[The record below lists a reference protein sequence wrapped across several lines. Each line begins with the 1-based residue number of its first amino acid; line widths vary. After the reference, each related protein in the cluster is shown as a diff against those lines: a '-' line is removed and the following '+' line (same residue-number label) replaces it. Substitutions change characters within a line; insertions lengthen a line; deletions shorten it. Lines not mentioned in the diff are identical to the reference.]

1 MDVALP
7 HWVFKKTDPDDTQRD
22 SVTGEFFKSTRLES
36 VIREGIQHSLDAR
49 SGAAPADVRI
59 YYSGAEAAVDGHA
72 YAANFRGEIA
82 DAHYTNEQSGLANV
96 PAVDEHCEF
105 MTIED
110 FNTTGLTGSL
120 DTCPTQE
127 ELENDRKKGNYYN
140 FFFKEN
146 RSDKNGAG
154 SLGSWGSGKI
164 MFMQASRLMTSFTFS
179 SRENETVPRFVAG
192 RTVLM
197 SRTIDGDM
205 FGPDGWFGTEAPME
219 NPPQRYMRKRP
230 VTDETRIEE
239 FCKMFRLERSS
250 EPGTSVVIPYLNLEN
265 ENGDGEFTR
274 ENIVRAVLKNFMIA
288 IIGGNLKV
296 TIKTVLDD
304 AEIVLDS
311 ESIKKEK
318 KYLPD
323 EPDNRSNIVTRLHYS
338 LAAKSMAD
346 DFPEGQAY
354 MLKHIAPGSRSQWCD
369 AMFEDL
375 NLKAIKKQIA
385 SGKCVRFIV
394 PMTIQARS
402 ETNRSEPKYV
412 KDTFSVSILSVDEA
426 VSYRTAFYRKG
437 LLIDSASKK
446 SFVRYVSLVLIDG
459 ENLAKCLVASEPP
472 SHGSWDYTAKRI
484 KENYF
489 APSAHISFVTSA
501 VGEILNRIESADKD
515 PDWCPLIGSFSIPK
529 EVDDE
534 PKKTKKPTPKKP
546 DQDEPDAPE
555 PPEDPKPIPEGLPEE
570 LLHLAKL
577 QSKTGFTIS
586 VKPDRVAEKGYP
598 FKAFYKMGYAPF
610 NKTKWSPNDFDLKDS
625 ATIAIALEDPAQ
637 SEIVEFSGDG
647 NKLVVRVKKQGA
659 FRLSVTGFDPNR
671 DLEITRQRYDYSEA
685 NPPAESGEAMTEEEV

>member
-1 MDVALP
+1 MDLASP

-36 VIREGIQHSLDAR
+36 VIREGIQNSLDAR

-59 YYSGAEAAVDGHA
+59 YYSSAEAAVDGHA
-72 YAANFRGEIA
+72 YAANFRGELV
-82 DAHYTNEQSGLANV
+82 DAHYTNEQSGLSNV
-96 PAVDEHCEF
+96 PAVDEPCEF

-120 DTCPTQE
+120 DTCPTKE
-127 ELENDRKKGNYYN
+127 ELEDDRKKGNYYN

-146 RSDKNGAG
+146 RSEKNGAG

-179 SRENETVPRFVAG
+179 SRENESVPRFIAG

-205 FGPDGWFGTEAPME
+205 FGPDGWFGTEVPME
-219 NPPQRYMRKRP
+219 NPPRRYMRKRP
-230 VTDETRIEE
+230 VTDEARIEE
-239 FCKMFRLERSS
+239 FRKMFRLERLS

-274 ENIVRAVLKNFMIA
+274 ENIVRAVLKNFMVA

-296 TIKTVLDD
+296 TIKTGLDD
-304 AEIVLDS
+304 TKIVLDS

-318 KYLPD
+318 KYLPN

-338 LAAKSMAD
+338 LAAKVMAG
-346 DFPEGQAY
+346 DFPEGQSY
-354 MLKHIAPGSRSQWCD
+354 TLKHIAPGSRSQWCD

-375 NLKAIKKQIA
+375 NLKAIKQQIS
-385 SGKCVRFIV
+385 SGKCIRFIV

-402 ETNRSEPKYV
+402 KANRNEPKYV
-412 KDTFSVSILSVDEA
+412 KDSFSVSIVSVDES

-459 ENLAKCLVASEPP
+459 KNLAECLVASEPP
-472 SHGSWDYTAKRI
+472 SHGSWDSTAKRI

-501 VGEILNRIESADKD
+501 VGEILSQIESADKD
-515 PDWCPLIGSFSIPK
+515 PDWYPLISSFGIPK
-529 EVDDE
+529 EMDDE

-610 NKTKWSPNDFDLKDS
+610 NKTKWSPNDFDLQDS
-625 ATIAIALEDPAQ
+625 SAIAIALEDPAQ
-637 SEIVEFSGDG
+637 SEIAEFSGDG
-647 NKLVVRVKKQGA
+647 NRLVVLVKKPGA

-685 NPPAESGEAMTEEEV
+685 NPPAESGESKTEEEV